1 MAATAY
7 LALRE
12 GLPYRRDA
20 FESGLKRLGYRVV
33 HDITM
38 RPAPGDVLVIW
49 NRYGQNDTAAKVFEK
64 RDLPIVVAENGYLG
78 NDFIGDRWYALSADN
93 HNGAGWTP
101 NYGGDRWESFG
112 VELAPMRTG
121 QGSVLLLPQRGIGCP
136 GVAMP
141 LNWLAGVER
150 KCIKKGV
157 QYRVRHHPGGRQ
169 NVRPFVDDLEG
180 VTDVLTWGSGAAIK
194 AALHGVRV
202 WSDMPRWIGRSDN
215 TEAGRLA
222 MFHRVAWGMWRLSE
236 IESGEALATI
246 IRGQQ

>member
-1 MAATAY
+1 MTATAY

-49 NRYGQNDTAAKVFEK
+49 NRYGQNDTSAKVFEK

-78 NDFIGDRWYALSADN
+78 NDFIGDRWYALSAN
-93 HNGAGWTP
+93 QHNGAGTIP
-101 NYGGDRWESFG
+101 TGPASRWDSLN
-112 VELAPMRTG
+112 VELKPMTTKRGT
-121 QGSVLLLPQRGIGCP
+121 VLLLPQRGIGQT

-141 LNWLAGVER
+141 LNWLASVER
-150 KCIKKGV
+150 RCIKKGIA
-157 QYRVRHHPGGRQ
+157 YRVRHHPGGRKD
-169 NVRPFVDDLEG
+169 VRPFVDDLDG

-194 AALHGVRV
+194 ALTHGVRV
-202 WSDMPRWIGRSDN
+202 WSDMPNWIGQQDN

-222 MFHRVAWGMWRLSE
+222 MFRRLAWGMWRLRE
-236 IESGEALATI
+236 IESGQALEAVIGVA
-246 IRGQQ
+246 R